1 MLHKTS
7 LTYTSAILTFSRD
20 RLHDGVIRDVQR
32 QQRRKTENMYLLQQQ
47 IELTKQLKK
56 SEDEQLRMGE
66 SAG

>member
-1 MLHKTS
+1 MLYKTA
-7 LTYTSAILTFSRD
+7 LTYTSVTLPFFRD

-47 IELTKQLKK
+47 IELTKQMKR
-56 SEDEQLRMGE
+56 SEDEQLRLGE